1 MEARG
6 FSPGKKTVA
15 SLGHPSPRALV
26 LLSNFNEKTID
37 HCVPLAYSLPV
48 QTVVETLMYL
58 RAAEDLYSE
67 ADREEIVR
75 TIAAAPEAGDLMP
88 GTGGYRKLRFARS
101 GMGKRGGARV
111 IYLYG
116 GEDLPIFLITVYA
129 KSEKGNLSKA
139 EQNALAKMA
148 KSFFADYKGKR

>member
-1 MEARG
+1 M
-6 FSPGKKTVA
+6 
-15 SLGHPSPRALV
+15 
-26 LLSNFNEKTID
+26 
-37 HCVPLAYSLPV
+37 
-48 QTVVETLMYL
+48 QTVVETPIYL

-75 TIAAAPEAGDLMP
+75 TIAATPEAGDLMP

-111 IYLYG
+111 VYLYG
-116 GEDLPIFLITVYA
+116 GEDLPGFLIFVWARLITVYA

-148 KSFFADYKGKR
+148 KSFFADYRGKR